1 MDREDQMAKELE
13 QTRDDPGEWGNDAV
27 EIEVR
32 PSPSQVVSFRLPLEE
47 VELLTSSADALGET
61 LSQFI
66 RKSIEMRSRRM
77 ALPTVNLTL
86 TGLSMTVRHSPADA
100 GRNEADP
107 FYVSERIA
115 G

>member
-1 MDREDQMAKELE
+1 MDEEDQLAKELE
-13 QTRDDPGEWGNDAV
+13 RTREDPGEWGNDAV
-27 EIEVR
+27 EIGVR
-32 PSPSQVVSFRLPLEE
+32 PSMSQVVSFRLPLEE
-47 VELLTSSADALGET
+47 VELLTASAAALGET

-86 TGLSMTVRHSPADA
+86 TGVSMTVRYSPADS

-107 FYVSERIA
+107 AYVSNL